1 MGGLTWTII
10 EPTLWYYYFNEWLKQ
25 LEIHSH
31 IKRTDF
37 KKLNLDD
44 SKTLGTASRDDML
57 RFFQEQL
64 GLLNITN
71 TEKIFMNNLSH
82 NYQ

>member
-10 EPTLWYYYFNEWLKQ
+10 VPGQLYYYLDEWLKQ

-31 IKRTDF
+31 IKWTDF
-37 KKLNLDD
+37 KKLNSEN

-57 RFFQEQL
+57 RLFQEQL
-64 GLLNITN
+64 GLMNITN
-71 TEKIFMNNLSH
+71 KEKNF
-82 NYQ
+82 YE